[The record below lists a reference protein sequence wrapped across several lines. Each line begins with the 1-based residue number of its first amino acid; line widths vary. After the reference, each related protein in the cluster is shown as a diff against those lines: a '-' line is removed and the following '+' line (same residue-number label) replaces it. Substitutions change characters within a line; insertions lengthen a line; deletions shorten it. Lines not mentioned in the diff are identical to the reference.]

1 MCILITNDSRVL
13 LATIR
18 SLAKCPCPRCF
29 VEKDKIPRL
38 GLKVDKRTR
47 ERERV
52 DDHPR
57 RKNVELTRT
66 WIFER
71 GYRLN
76 SVYVDRVLGPKSYI
90 PTRVSIPIYS
100 ALLSAKFTPE

>member
-1 MCILITNDSRVL
+1 MCVLITDDRVL

-18 SLAKCPCPRCF
+18 SLGKCPCPRCF
-29 VEKDKIPRL
+29 VEKAQIPRL
-38 GLKVDKRTR
+38 GQEVDKRLR

-76 SVYVDRVLGPKSYI
+76 SVHVDRVLGPKSYI